1 MNTELFMKI
10 TNYLLATHYGIGTH
24 DTGIDERSIVEC
36 IKNNIR
42 PYEEVNTLAR
52 EYGLDRIGVDDRQWN
67 WLVYFEGILDRNA
80 IHRLCNQLGNRYRN
94 RLGNRWICYGVAV
107 TE

>member
-1 MNTELFMKI
+1 MDTELFKKI
-10 TNYLLATHYGIGTH
+10 ANNLLTTHYGIGTD

-52 EYGLDRIGVDDRQWN
+52 KYGLDRIGVNFMIPNASHTPLVPDD
-67 WLVYFEGILDRNA
+67 E
-80 IHRLCNQLGNRYRN
+80 YRVL
-94 RLGNRWICYGVAV
+94 REETMGR
-107 TE
+107 